1 MKQFFSIFMVFSI
14 SVASLSAQTVG
25 LRVGA
30 NLSNLKLDQASLT
43 SLGISKE
50 SLLGLA
56 LAIPVEFKVHKNVSI
71 QTELGFLQK
80 GFKSVQSVKSGTSTI
95 KSELSN
101 YANYAS
107 IPVMLKLHSAT
118 RLIQVYVNVGPD
130 AAWHVSSKQ
139 TGQTATTIDNGQATT
154 TNSNGNINIDGQ
166 KRLAIGLQGGAGA
179 KLSLGKWGVVLDGRF
194 LTDLKNQNNSF
205 NLQGLK
211 DKATNTQGWMTSLG
225 LVMSL

>member
-1 MKQFFSIFMVFSI
+1 MKQFIFII
-14 SVASLSAQTVG
+14 SAFIIFNAPLSAQTVG

-30 NLSNLKLDQASLT
+30 NLSNLKLDQTSLT

-80 GFKSVQSVKSGTSTI
+80 GFKSVQSVKAGNSTI

-107 IPVMLKLHSAT
+107 IPVMIKLHSAT
-118 RLIQVYVNVGPD
+118 RLIQVYANVGPD

-139 TGQTATTIDNGQATT
+139 TGQTTTTIDNGQASTAN
-154 TNSNGNINIDGQ
+154 TNNTLNIDGQ

-179 KLSLGKWGVVLDGRF
+179 KLNLGKWGVVLDGRF